1 MQKRRTAWLGV
12 LGVAC
17 GALSCSATFDSDADD
32 VRIVGRPYDPA
43 ALFSVNGFRLRDGP
57 RSVRIVRGRDGGLW
71 LAAQRTTAPVE
82 LHLFRMEPPRVHL
95 SYRAGAIAES
105 AEQGLY
111 TMVDIPKNPDLPGVV
126 RFIPI
131 GGEVREEVLPPGYV
145 LHKIRQG
152 APFLSN
158 APADPRQVLIL
169 RYREGERAERFTF
182 PWPRDTKGM
191 HLHIEGPAGGGEYLA
206 YHAEDFRLRL
216 RRLATGEEL
225 PISSYY
231 YWGAAL
237 DKVLYEGV
245 SGMAVYDPKLKQGFP
260 VGQKIYWLDPSRELL
275 TSARYQV
282 AIGCNDQGLHALSLQ
297 APPSASPVKT
307 LDSRFCSGAQ
317 VLAGE
322 RVRYYAG
329 RLVQELPLDERFVD
343 PPPLGPDQRE
353 RARCKSG
360 QRVYS
365 LPSGEPPQGD
375 SELDLVNDPTDGQDA
390 WIDGLRVSERA
401 YEVTLSADCRRVR
414 WKERADRAGGRG
426 ELFSATIPQG
436 RRLRL
441 GRNVGYYRELPD
453 GRVLVSDNL
462 TVPGVQNRVLLID
475 EDRRDAQLLL
485 DSVPWL
491 RNAEEVPDGSSLLL
505 EVHASERADVLVSY
519 DETVISLVNVP
530 VPPRSSPLGGS
541 PPPPLSHRE

>member
-1 MQKRRTAWLGV
+1 MMTRTNAGLVV
-12 LGVAC
+12 LGAAV

-32 VRIVGRPYDPA
+32 LRIVGRPYDQA

-57 RSVRIVRGRDGGLW
+57 RSVRLSYGRDGGLW
-71 LAAQRTTAPVE
+71 LVAQRTTAPVE
-82 LHLFRMEPPRVHL
+82 LHLFRLEPPRTHL
-95 SYRAGAIAES
+95 SYRAATLAES
-105 AEQGLY
+105 AEQGFY
-111 TMVDIPKNPDLPGVV
+111 TMVDIPKNPALPGVV
-126 RFIPI
+126 RFVPV

-169 RYREGERAERFTF
+169 RYREGEPAERWNL

-191 HLHIEGPAGGGEYLA
+191 NLHIEGPAGGGEYLA
-206 YHAEDFRLRL
+206 FHAEDFRLRL

-225 PISSYY
+225 PIGSYY

-245 SGMAVYDPKLKQGFP
+245 NGMAVYDPQRRQGFP
-260 VGQKIYWLDPSRELL
+260 TGQKIYWLDPSRELL
-275 TSARYQV
+275 ASARHQV
-282 AIGCNDQGLHALSLQ
+282 AIGCSDQGLRTLSLQ
-297 APPSASPVKT
+297 TPTPVAPVRV

-317 VLAGE
+317 LIAGE

-329 RLVQELPLDERFVD
+329 RLVQELPLAERFVD
-343 PPPLGPDQRE
+343 PPPLGLDQME
-353 RARCKSG
+353 RARCRSG
-360 QRVYS
+360 LRVYS
-365 LPSGEPPQGD
+365 QGPAGPPPEPG
-375 SELDLVNDPTDGQDA
+375 LDLVDDPTEGQDA
-390 WIDGLRVSERA
+390 WVDGWRVSERA

-414 WKERADRAGGRG
+414 WKERADRPGGRG
-426 ELFSATIPQG
+426 ELFSATIPEG

-475 EDRRDAQLLL
+475 EDRREAQLLL
-485 DSVPWL
+485 DSVPFL
-491 RNAEEVPDGSSLLL
+491 RNAEEVPDGRGLLL
-505 EVHASERADVLVSY
+505 EIHASERADVLVNY
-519 DETVISLVNVP
+519 DETAITLVHVP
-530 VPPRSSPLGGS
+530 VSPRESPLPGS
-541 PPPPLSHRE
+541 PPPPLVHRE